1 MDAGY
6 GTNKATVMRESP
18 SGWSCKV
25 NKCSDAGTGYL
36 GVLATHEASSI
47 EMVMSAQP
55 IPVAPSL
62 KRTWYLL
69 MIS

>member
-6 GTNKATVMRESP
+6 GTNKATVMRENP

-36 GVLATHEASSI
+36 GVLATHEMALL
-47 EMVMSAQP
+47 VMSAQP
-55 IPVAPSL
+55 TPGERRH
-62 KRTWYLL
+62 K
-69 MIS
+69 